1 MNLTTECASSNGKV
15 SWATINWPK
24 VHRNVR
30 RLQARIVKAWQVGDH
45 GKAKALQWQ
54 LTHSFSGRALAVKR
68 VTENR
73 GKRTAGVDKVIWST
87 PEAKLNAVLSLKRR
101 GYSPSPLRRIK
112 IPKANGKKRPLG
124 IPTMRDR
131 AMQALYLLALQPIA
145 EVTGDRDSYGFRPER
160 STADAREQCFN
171 ILSRKAS
178 AAWVLE
184 GDIRACFDN
193 LSHDWMMAN
202 IPMDKAMLQ
211 KWLKAGF
218 MEKGRWYPTQAGT
231 PQGGI
236 ISPTLANMTLD
247 GLAAELEAHFGRK
260 GSPKKSTYKVNL
272 CRYADDFV
280 ITGISKMFLEHE
292 VKPVIER
299 FLAKR
304 GLELSVEKTRITSIE
319 EGFDFLG
326 WNFRKYQGTL
336 LIKPS
341 KASIKSVLEKVR
353 EIVNANKTARQDSLI
368 HLLNPVL
375 RGWANYHRVAVA
387 KKAFNT
393 VDHQVWKLL
402 WYWAKRR
409 HPKKR
414 WSWIKNRYYHR
425 IGGRQGVFASET
437 QRLILLGQ
445 TPIVRH
451 TKIRGDANP
460 FDLAQRAYFN
470 ERRCRI
476 LGRTL
481 SRRRRL
487 HYHWKMQEGRCL
499 ICLQPFSTD
508 EEWYRPNP
516 VVKGPSNE
524 GTLTSL
530 PLVHANCYQQW
541 LCQQES
547 KSNRVPQQTLVEA

>member
-1 MNLTTECASSNGKV
+1 
-15 SWATINWPK
+15 
-24 VHRNVR
+24 
-30 RLQARIVKAWQVGDH
+30 
-45 GKAKALQWQ
+45 
-54 LTHSFSGRALAVKR
+54 
-68 VTENR
+68 
-73 GKRTAGVDKVIWST
+73 
-87 PEAKLNAVLSLKRR
+87 
-101 GYSPSPLRRIK
+101 
-112 IPKANGKKRPLG
+112 
-124 IPTMRDR
+124 
-131 AMQALYLLALQPIA
+131 
-145 EVTGDRDSYGFRPER
+145 
-160 STADAREQCFN
+160 
-171 ILSRKAS
+171 
-178 AAWVLE
+178 
-184 GDIRACFDN
+184 
-193 LSHDWMMAN
+193 
-202 IPMDKAMLQ
+202 
-211 KWLKAGF
+211 
-218 MEKGRWYPTQAGT
+218 
-231 PQGGI
+231 
-236 ISPTLANMTLD
+236 MTLD

-547 KSNRVPQQTLVEA
+547 ESNR